1 MWYLSTLCFWFLQS
15 KTFNCYRFLQSKT
28 FNCYHVAIIGFS
40 RPPHWPQYNAVQSK
54 HYLKDC
60 QLNLRTA
67 KHHAE
72 QGRQAVLDSSQEQ
85 YQHTARLIQVLLTL
99 LWEEMDYCV
108 HYSVIYRFWPQFR
121 ISRCLC
127 LSFRRNQAQSY
138 FEKTSKAKPRCASAN
153 LLNSVFQ
160 HVFL

>member
-1 MWYLSTLCFWFLQS
+1 MWYLSTLCFW
-15 KTFNCYRFLQSKT
+15 FLQSKT

-108 HYSVIYRFWPQFR
+108 QYSIIYRFWPQFR
-121 ISRCLC
+121 SSEFLDACVWASEEIKHNLILKRPQKQ
-127 LSFRRNQAQSY
+127 NQGVHLPIY
-138 FEKTSKAKPRCASAN
+138 
-153 LLNSVFQ
+153 
-160 HVFL
+160 